1 MYLPLSGPPLE
12 ITTKGFLNVTKNLP
26 KTTGPLT
33 VALGDPE
40 RLVCDPPSQG
50 PPALGDP
57 ERGGRRNP
65 IEIQTF
71 DTLRNLTLIHLTLTN
86 LTLNNDGE

>member
-50 PPALGDP
+50 PPALGSP
-57 ERGGRRNP
+57 ERRGRRNP
-65 IEIQTF
+65 IEIKTF
-71 DTLRNLTLIHLTLTN
+71 VTMRK
-86 LTLNNDGE
+86 LNNIKQIEVIRTYPGR